1 MENEIKKLENQ
12 TYKKDYIYDWL
23 KNNHISQEKFA
34 EMLDI
39 NYDTLRGYLSGNI
52 GTPPIP
58 VLRNIANIMG
68 VTLDFL
74 CYNDNNPDT
83 FDEAMRKKWW
93 LSPEIT
99 DYLMKYKTNYYEP
112 HRFIKDKDKKAD
124 YNKILKL
131 LLTKKITYKNMKI
144 SIIELFNS
152 NVLTLFICTI
162 IHDKT
167 FMETFKHSFDRL
179 STKINSNKTRLLKRK
194 EIDFTYNEKNP
205 TFNEIFEKVKTQDIY
220 RDAKNDLH
228 DAIDELLEITL
239 KKSFV
244 LTKSDTKLL

>member
-58 VLRNIANIMG
+58 VLKNIANIMG

-112 HRFIKDKDKKAD
+112 SICIPQSFKVLYAFTDFSLSHSSSW
-124 YNKILKL
+124 KL
-131 LLTKKITYKNMKI
+131 YSIWYPLIPPAALI
-144 SIIELFNS
+144 SLIARSAPF
-152 NVLTLFICTI
+152 
-162 IHDKT
+162 
-167 FMETFKHSFDRL
+167 
-179 STKINSNKTRLLKRK
+179 
-194 EIDFTYNEKNP
+194 
-205 TFNEIFEKVKTQDIY
+205 
-220 RDAKNDLH
+220 
-228 DAIDELLEITL
+228 
-239 KKSFV
+239 
-244 LTKSDTKLL
+244 